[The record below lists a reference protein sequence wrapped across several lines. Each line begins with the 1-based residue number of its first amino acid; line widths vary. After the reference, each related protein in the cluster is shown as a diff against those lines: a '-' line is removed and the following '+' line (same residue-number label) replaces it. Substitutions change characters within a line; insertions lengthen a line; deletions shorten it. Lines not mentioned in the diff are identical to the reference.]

1 MRIYTLNVNG
11 FRGAEMQPGEYVSP
25 QDLQMNLH
33 NFMTLIGD
41 IRFEK
46 LLGVEGQ
53 VQPSYQICQLFTTL
67 QHSEELHQV
76 AIIVVDDFSFRRP
89 FSQEHLRTS
98 HTCFHIC
105 FMGRHKGIYCCVDA
119 SFASSPR
126 EWAYRAGQC
135 NQPPFVGRQLRIK
148 QKQAV
153 FVHTHANGLKVIYL

>member
-53 VQPSYQICQLFTTL
+53 V
-67 QHSEELHQV
+67 
-76 AIIVVDDFSFRRP
+76 
-89 FSQEHLRTS
+89 
-98 HTCFHIC
+98 
-105 FMGRHKGIYCCVDA
+105 
-119 SFASSPR
+119 
-126 EWAYRAGQC
+126 
-135 NQPPFVGRQLRIK
+135 
-148 QKQAV
+148 
-153 FVHTHANGLKVIYL
+153 